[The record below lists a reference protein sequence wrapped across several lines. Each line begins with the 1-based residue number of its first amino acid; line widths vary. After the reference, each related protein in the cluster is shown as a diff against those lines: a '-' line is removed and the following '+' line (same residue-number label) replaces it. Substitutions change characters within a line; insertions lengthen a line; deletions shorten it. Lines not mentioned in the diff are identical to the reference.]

1 MKPLLQSLVGLGIVL
16 ASAVAAGAGEI
27 SPAIT
32 VNNRIT
38 AKGSIRGYILN
49 GKKLYGVNV
58 TDGACAPR
66 DPSRAASLLASF
78 GVNWVRLHH
87 IDRGLREGW
96 WSVGGILNF
105 MDALYANGI
114 RVSVD
119 GTSKLGEI
127 YPSGQEGFKRDLY
140 AGNRNAE
147 KLYAENLDRI
157 KPLLRHRACFMV
169 CLVNEGAHMTSPSQ
183 ARRFWQRWS
192 PRFRSVN
199 SDLLISD
206 CPDAASEQGE
216 RFQQYRQLAKSYD
229 VVLCHYYNSDGSAQ
243 GHGNNIFD
251 GWNWYSVLNFGK
263 GLHKPVMIQEFGSYR
278 SNEHQGSNLA
288 FVHYESIR
296 RNFST
301 CEFSFASNEDGW
313 HGGGGDPFTICNDPL
328 RLHLLTMGA
337 YLYKNARKPFDVH
350 WSADT
355 EGKWGNEYHFQAN
368 GIAGNDQRL
377 KVGSYVWTWDKTRP
391 SAWISRANS

>member
-1 MKPLLQSLVGLGIVL
+1 MKSLARPSIICCLALGSAA
-16 ASAVAAGAGEI
+16 ASSLTDI
-27 SPAIT
+27 SP
-32 VNNRIT
+32 VFPVSNRIT
-38 AKGSIRGYILN
+38 AKGSIRNYILN
-49 GKKLYGVNV
+49 GKKLYGVNL
-58 TDGACAPR
+58 TDGACAPQN
-66 DPSRAASLLASF
+66 PAAAANLLAAY
-78 GVNWVRLHH
+78 GINWVRLHH

-96 WSVGGILNF
+96 WSAQSIVRF

-119 GTSKLGEI
+119 GASKIGEI

-140 AGNRNAE
+140 GGNRNAE
-147 KLYAENLDRI
+147 RLFAENFDRI
-157 KPLLRHRACFMV
+157 RPILKHRACFMV

-183 ARRFWQRWS
+183 ARKFWQEWS

-199 SDLLISD
+199 PDLLISD
-206 CPDAASEQGE
+206 CPDAAAEQGD

-243 GHGNNIFD
+243 GHGSNIFD

-278 SNEHQGSNLA
+278 SNEHQGSNIA

-301 CEFSFASNEDGW
+301 CEFSFASNEEGW

-337 YLYKNARKPFDVH
+337 YLYKTAHKPFDVH
-350 WSADT
+350 WSADN
-355 EGKWGNEYHFQAN
+355 EGKWGNEYRFQAK
-368 GIAGNDQRL
+368 GISGNDQRL
-377 KVGSYVWTWDKTRP
+377 KVGAYVWTWDKTRP
-391 SAWISRANS
+391 SAWMKRAGT